1 VVEEVR
7 RHVARLEALT
17 GSRFGDP
24 ARPLLLSVRS
34 GAAISMPGVLDTFLN
49 VGINEAVAEAF
60 GSRPGTAWAAWD
72 AYRRFVQFWGM
83 GHGLARTLFDAL
95 MRESKQHVGVEKKS
109 HIPAEKMRDVAL
121 RYRDFVLDHGVHLAE
136 DPFEQLYSCVD
147 LVLQSWHSE
156 KARAYRRAMR
166 VAEEWGT
173 AVIVQKMV
181 YGNLS
186 ERSGTG
192 VVLTTDPRRATGDV
206 RLYGDYI
213 VQGQGDD
220 VVSGL
225 VETHPIAEEQ
235 RLAEGQ
241 TSRHSLERDF
251 PQIYEALLGHGRL
264 LVNDLGMFH
273 QELEFTFESG
283 DPKDLYILQTRDTVL
298 APVSTVPAFLA
309 SDELEQAKVGSG
321 IGAGGGALCGRVAHT
336 AEDIARLREAHP
348 EDPILLLRPDTVPDD
363 IPLILQA
370 DGMLTAIGG
379 ATSHAALVAQR
390 LGQTCVVG
398 CRQLQVFEAEGRS
411 ELSGRTVSTGDF
423 LSINGIDGSVY
434 LGQHASTSVRRARLV

>member
-1 VVEEVR
+1 
-7 RHVARLEALT
+7 
-17 GSRFGDP
+17 
-24 ARPLLLSVRS
+24 
-34 GAAISMPGVLDTFLN
+34 
-49 VGINEAVAEAF
+49 
-60 GSRPGTAWAAWD
+60 
-72 AYRRFVQFWGM
+72 
-83 GHGLARTLFDAL
+83 
-95 MRESKQHVGVEKKS
+95 
-109 HIPAEKMRDVAL
+109 
-121 RYRDFVLDHGVHLAE
+121 
-136 DPFEQLYSCVD
+136 VD
-147 LVLQSWHSE
+147 LVLQSWHSS

-166 VAEEWGT
+166 IAEEWGT

-186 ERSGTG
+186 DRSGTG

-206 RLYGDYI
+206 RLYGDYV

-225 VETHPIAEEQ
+225 VETYPIAEEQ
-235 RLAEGQ
+235 RLDEGQ
-241 TSRHSLERDF
+241 SSPHSLERDF
-251 PQIYEALLGHGRL
+251 PRLYEALLRHGRL
-264 LVNDLGMFH
+264 LVHELGMFH
-273 QELEFTFESG
+273 QELEFTFESD
-283 DPKDLYILQTRDTVL
+283 DPDDLYILQSRDTVL
-298 APVSTVPAFLA
+298 APVSTVSAFLV
-309 SDELEQAKVGSG
+309 SEELERAKVGSG
-321 IGAGGGALCGRVAHT
+321 IGAGGGALSGRVAHT

-363 IPLILQA
+363 IPLILQS

-411 ELSGRTVSTGDF
+411 ELSGRTVTNGDF

-434 LGQHASTSVRRARLV
+434 LGRHASTTVRGQRLV